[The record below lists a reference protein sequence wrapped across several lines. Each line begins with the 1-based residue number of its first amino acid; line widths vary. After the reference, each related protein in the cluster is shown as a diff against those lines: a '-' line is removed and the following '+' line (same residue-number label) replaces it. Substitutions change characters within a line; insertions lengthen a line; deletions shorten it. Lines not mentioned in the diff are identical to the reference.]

1 MMPYAAAPR
10 KLRQE
15 DTDIEA
21 SLGYISML
29 LFQDKQTYKTKQT
42 KAKTK
47 PNKKS
52 RTENK
57 NKNNTKQINEQMS
70 YQAMKRHRRFR
81 VLVD

>member
-1 MMPYAAAPR
+1 MMPYAAVPR

-15 DTDIEA
+15 DMDFEA

-29 LFQDKQTYKTKQT
+29 LFQNKQTYKTKLT

-52 RTENK
+52 RPEKKTQTNK
-57 NKNNTKQINEQMS
+57 
-70 YQAMKRHRRFR
+70 
-81 VLVD
+81 